1 MCAGVDEQ
9 RGDGKELRC
18 SQTRAIFG
26 TAVAESPGSLMSY
39 QGFLISLISGLLTD
53 YEKES

>member
-9 RGDGKELRC
+9 RGDGKEIRC
-18 SQTRAIFG
+18 SQTRAGFG
-26 TAVAESPGSLMSY
+26 PAVAESLGSLMSY
-39 QGFLISLISGLLTD
+39 QGVLISLISGLLTD